1 MKKLTIL
8 LFAGMALYSCSSPA
22 AKEEKKPEMPATKE
36 KTDKYAGL
44 QFASQ
49 KDTSCGMPLSSGV
62 GDTLML
68 EGKIYGFCSTECK
81 EAFAKVLHDEH
92 KR

>member
-8 LFAGMALYSCSSPA
+8 LLAGIALYSCSGPAPNEGKKPETPA
-22 AKEEKKPEMPATKE
+22 AKET
-36 KTDKYAGL
+36 TDKYAGL